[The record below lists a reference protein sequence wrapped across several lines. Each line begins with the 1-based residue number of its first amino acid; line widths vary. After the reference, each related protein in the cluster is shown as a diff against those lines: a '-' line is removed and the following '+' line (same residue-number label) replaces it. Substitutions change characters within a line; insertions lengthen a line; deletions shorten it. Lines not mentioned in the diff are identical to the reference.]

1 MKDDNIK
8 SKVIKLKDLVKEVN
22 ELMTDLGTL
31 NVDVRI
37 GYVERKGDVPQGIH
51 IWRIE
56 EHNDYLR
63 DE

>member
-56 EHNDYLR
+56 EHNDYLT

>member
-8 SKVIKLKDLVKEVN
+8 SKVIKLRDLVKEVN
-22 ELMTDLGTL
+22 ELMSDLGKL

-37 GYVERKGDVPQGIH
+37 GYIERKGDVPQNIH

-56 EHNDYLR
+56 EHNDYLT